1 MAIKKNIFKSY
12 DIRGIYPNDLNE
24 ETAYAIGRAFARKI
38 NVSSAVVGM
47 DMRLSGPALKQAL
60 ARGITDEGVNV
71 LDIGLVPIDAV
82 YFAVRIQKKPAGVM
96 ITASHN
102 PKEYNGF
109 KMPLSNVGWVRGE
122 PFYEDVINLPPLAN
136 KPKGAVSTADIMPEY
151 IKHVLSFCDLTKIKP
166 FKVVVDA
173 GNGMA
178 GKVVPLLAPHLPIEI
193 IPLNFTLDGNFPAH
207 PSNPLLPE
215 SQTQIKQAIIENQA
229 DFGVIFDGDTDRL
242 FFVNE
247 KGEFIQADKTLLILA
262 KEFLKREPGA
272 GIVYNAICSRIVPEK
287 IAQWGGRPII
297 SKVGFVNIM
306 ETMAKNQGVMGGE
319 LSAHYSF
326 RDNGYTDSG
335 FIAWLLL
342 LQLLS
347 EDGRKLSEIVAEFD
361 VYNKTDEIN
370 IAMDD
375 EKREATIAK
384 LKNTYDTAQQDEL
397 DGLTISF
404 PDWWFN
410 VRKSNTEPLL
420 RLTIETKSKEMT
432 EEKINE
438 LTKLIND

>member
-1 MAIKKNIFKSY
+1 M
-12 DIRGIYPNDLNE
+12 
-24 ETAYAIGRAFARKI
+24 
-38 NVSSAVVGM
+38 
-47 DMRLSGPALKQAL
+47 
-60 ARGITDEGVNV
+60 
-71 LDIGLVPIDAV
+71 
-82 YFAVRIQKKPAGVM
+82 
-96 ITASHN
+96 
-102 PKEYNGF
+102 
-109 KMPLSNVGWVRGE
+109 
-122 PFYEDVINLPPLAN
+122 
-136 KPKGAVSTADIMPEY
+136 
-151 IKHVLSFCDLTKIKP
+151 
-166 FKVVVDA
+166 
-173 GNGMA
+173 
-178 GKVVPLLAPHLPIEI
+178 
-193 IPLNFTLDGNFPAH
+193 
-207 PSNPLLPE
+207 
-215 SQTQIKQAIIENQA
+215 
-229 DFGVIFDGDTDRL
+229 

-432 EEKINE
+432 EE
-438 LTKLIND
+438 